1 MANYKVYFA
10 GNYMLVV
17 NATTLKVYEAPKKD
31 SKVIKEDTDVY
42 TLVVGSR
49 QFKNVP
55 FANIQDSNGSAYS
68 DAATFE
74 TLYRSNT
81 GDSMDIS
88 IDDTRTFENAITVPD
103 VTVSNQTA
111 SRIASV
117 DGSKKVVSLSTSTY
131 PSLTELANVKGSIQ
145 RVDPEIVAKTNDFTL
160 TLAEA
165 GDIVTFSK
173 STAVTCTIPL
183 NASVAFAIGT
193 KVKVVNLGVGTL
205 TVAITAT
212 GTLLSK
218 SSLVAITTGGTA
230 EMVKIAT
237 DTWAL
242 TGDLS

>member
-1 MANYKVYFA
+1 MAYKIYFS
-10 GNYMLVV
+10 GNTMIAE
-17 NATTLKVYEAPKKD
+17 NATSGKIYEAPKKD
-31 SKVIKEDTDVY
+31 CKVRKTSSTNY
-42 TLVVGSR
+42 LVNVGGT
-49 QFKNVP
+49 VLDLA
-55 FANIQDSNGSAYS
+55 FADIQDANGSAYAN
-68 DAATFE
+68 DATFE

-81 GDSMDIS
+81 GDSLDIS

-111 SRIASV
+111 SRIASI
-117 DGSKKVVSLSTSTY
+117 DGSKKVISLSTSTY
-131 PSLTELANVKGSIQ
+131 PTLAELANVKGAIQ

-160 TLAEA
+160 TAAEA
-165 GDIVTFSK
+165 GDIVTFNK

-183 NASVAFAIGT
+183 NASVAYAIGT
-193 KVKVVNLGVGTL
+193 KIKVVNLGAGTL

-212 GTLLSK
+212 GTLLSAGSK
-218 SSLVAITTGGTA
+218 VAIVTGGTA